1 MGTTLKTKVK
11 IETFMKKVISST
23 IITVL
28 LAFVSL
34 IYFEPEL
41 ARAFDIGV
49 SLQVTTEITLDC
61 DAACDMT
68 TGGPINAIS
77 GGSLTGNFACTVK
90 TPDTTGWN
98 LTVKKNQT
106 LQRSGGG
113 ANKEFTDYTENSPL
127 DYTWTAPGAGNETF
141 GFNLR
146 AATEDAV
153 AKYTDNG
160 SDTCGAGTVSNDH
173 CWTKFPTTPTTEKVS
188 SSNAATD
195 PAGDPVNFGL
205 KAEAGGSN
213 FLEPGAYATTITATA
228 TIGP

>member
-1 MGTTLKTKVK
+1 MFFESELVKAADDTTD
-11 IETFMKKVISST
+11 
-23 IITVL
+23 
-28 LAFVSL
+28 VSL
-34 IYFEPEL
+34 T
-41 ARAFDIGV
+41 
-49 SLQVTTEITLDC
+49 VTTEITVDC
-61 DAACDMT
+61 DAACSMT

-77 GGSLTGNFACTVK
+77 GGSLTGTFTCTVT
-90 TPDTTGWN
+90 TPDSSGWN
-98 LTVKKNQT
+98 LTVKKSQI

-127 DYTWTAPGAGNETF
+127 DYAWTAPGAGNETF

-160 SDTCGAGTVSNDH
+160 SDTCGTGTVSNDH

-195 PAGDPVNFGL
+195 PAGDAVNFGL

-213 FLEPGAYATTITATA
+213 FLEPGAYTTTITATA
-228 TIGP
+228 TAGP